1 MPAAPPA
8 RRSPADRPPFEC
20 RVRFPARLAGAR
32 IVPADAPLTASPKN
46 RGADTPRPSKAP
58 EHQGA
63 DAPRSHEQTP
73 GAHAPG
79 SPGSVV
85 PSPEAAADLL
95 RIETTLGE
103 VRRAVA
109 GLREDQAGRLRE
121 WQRAAVELAATLA
134 TRLLHD
140 RIAAGDFP
148 MEAKVRDMLAQA
160 GDDPATVYLNPADLE
175 LLQGRLGGPLA
186 PGRDDPRLVPDP
198 GLGRGDCRVESKE
211 AVLVSE
217 ITRELQEIRDDLL
230 RSFGNARA

>member
-1 MPAAPPA
+1 MPAAPATP
-8 RRSPADRPPFEC
+8 RTDRPPFEC
-20 RVRFPARLAGAR
+20 RVRFPARLTGAS
-32 IVPADAPLTASPKN
+32 IVPADAPLTPASKN
-46 RGADTPRPSKAP
+46 RGVEAPRSPQAP
-58 EHQGA
+58 EQQGA
-63 DAPRSHEQTP
+63 HAPRSPEPDAPRS
-73 GAHAPG
+73 PG
-79 SPGSVV
+79 SDADRERL
-85 PSPEAAADLL
+85 EAA
-95 RIETTLGE
+95 LGE

-160 GDDPATVYLNPADLE
+160 GDEPATVHLNPADLD
-175 LLQGRLGGPLA
+175 LLQARLGGPLV
-186 PGRDDPRLVPDP
+186 PGRDDPRFVADP
-198 GLGRGDCRVESKE
+198 SLSRGDCRVESRE

-230 RSFGNARA
+230 RSFGHARA

>member
-1 MPAAPPA
+1 MPAAPATP
-8 RRSPADRPPFEC
+8 RTDRPPFEC
-20 RVRFPARLAGAR
+20 RVRFPARLTGAA
-32 IVPADAPLTASPKN
+32 IVPADAPLTPSPKN
-46 RGADTPRPSKAP
+46 RGAD
-58 EHQGA
+58 
-63 DAPRSHEQTP
+63 APRSPEPPQQGVHTP
-73 GAHAPG
+73 R
-79 SPGSVV
+79 
-85 PSPEAAADLL
+85 SPEQATGADIPDTPHSALRAPHSDERLEAA
-95 RIETTLGE
+95 LGE

-160 GDDPATVYLNPADLE
+160 GDDSPATVYLNPADLDV
-175 LLQGRLGGPLA
+175 LQARLGGPLV
-186 PGRDDPRLVPDP
+186 PGRDDPRFVPDP
-198 GLGRGDCRVESKE
+198 SLGRGDCRVESKE

-230 RSFGNARA
+230 RSFGHARA

>member
-8 RRSPADRPPFEC
+8 PRPAADRPPFEC
-20 RVRFPARLAGAR
+20 RVRFPARLRGAA
-32 IVPADAPLTASPKN
+32 IVPADAPLTPASPSKN
-46 RGADTPRPSKAP
+46 RGVDTPRSPKAV

-63 DAPRSHEQTP
+63 DAPRSPEP
-73 GAHAPG
+73 APAANAA
-79 SPGSVV
+79 
-85 PSPEAAADLL
+85 PSPEAIAEVL

-109 GLREDQAGRLRE
+109 GLRDDQAGRLRE

-140 RIAAGDFP
+140 RVAAGDFP

-160 GDDPATVYLNPADLE
+160 GDDPATVYLHPADLE
-175 LLQGRLGGPLA
+175 LLQARLGGPLA
-186 PGRDDPRLVPDP
+186 PGRDDPRLVADP
-198 GLGRGDCRVESKE
+198 ALGRGDCRVESKE

-230 RSFGNARA
+230 RSFGHARA